1 MNYDEIKHQVRENFK
16 SVDSEEFL
24 QIQINKGRERHI
36 SDCRIYL
43 NDHPDE
49 TFDDWKAKVMG
60 GINQNATTN
69 TEIMAIGLWLLAL
82 DTINPEDI

>member
-1 MNYDEIKHQVRENFK
+1 MNYEEIKHQVEENFK

-24 QIQINKGRERHI
+24 QIQIKKGRERHI
-36 SDCRIYL
+36 SDCRVYL
-43 NDHPDE
+43 NDHPGKNL
-49 TFDDWKAKVMG
+49 DDWKAKVMG

-82 DTINPEDI
+82 DTVKPEDI